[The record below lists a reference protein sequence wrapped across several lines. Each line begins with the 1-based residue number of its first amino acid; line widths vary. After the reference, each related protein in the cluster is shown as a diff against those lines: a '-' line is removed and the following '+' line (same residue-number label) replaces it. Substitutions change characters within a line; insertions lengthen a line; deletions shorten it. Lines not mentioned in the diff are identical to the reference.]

1 MPMRFFPSRWM
12 VLSGLLAFSISL
24 SAVDAQNAPR
34 NAEIRGIVVRGDTRE
49 PVAGARLS
57 LEGTEHVVIS
67 DKNGKFKFPKVAA
80 GEYLVRAEVEDLPPT
95 SSLVR
100 LLPKERMEMEFQI
113 GVTEAQALPDIEVEA
128 PDTRISPIA
137 EFNRRAMEGNG
148 RYITRAM
155 LEQRQPASLQDMLR
169 SVPGVQISCPRT
181 QRVCTLRLRRAGC
194 DPSYF
199 MDGMP
204 TDPSV
209 LYLTVP
215 TDVEG
220 IEIYSGPSQAPIE
233 LEGMRRSGCG
243 VIAIWTRVG
252 ERPKRP

>member
-1 MPMRFFPSRWM
+1 MPMRFFPPRWM
-12 VLSGLLAFSISL
+12 VLSGLLASSASL
-24 SAVDAQNAPR
+24 GAVNAQSAPL
-34 NAEIRGIVVRGDTRE
+34 NAEVRGIVIRGDTRE
-49 PVAGARLS
+49 PVPGARLS
-57 LEGTEHVVIS
+57 LEGTAHVVIS

-80 GEYLVRAEVEDLPPT
+80 GEYLVRAEIEGFPPT

-113 GVTEAQALPDIEVEA
+113 GVTEGQALPDIEVEA
-128 PDTRISPIA
+128 PDLRLSPIV
-137 EFNRRAMEGNG
+137 EFNRRATEGNG

-155 LEQRQPASLQDMLR
+155 LEKRQPNSLQDMLR
-169 SVPGVQISCPRT
+169 SVPGVQISCPRNN
-181 QRVCTLRLRRAGC
+181 RVCTLRLRRAGC
-194 DPSYF
+194 DPAYF

-220 IEIYSGPSQAPIE
+220 IEIYAGPSQAPIE
-233 LEGMRRSGCG
+233 LEGMRGGCG

>member
-1 MPMRFFPSRWM
+1 
-12 VLSGLLAFSISL
+12 
-24 SAVDAQNAPR
+24 
-34 NAEIRGIVVRGDTRE
+34 
-49 PVAGARLS
+49 
-57 LEGTEHVVIS
+57 
-67 DKNGKFKFPKVAA
+67 
-80 GEYLVRAEVEDLPPT
+80 
-95 SSLVR
+95 
-100 LLPKERMEMEFQI
+100 
-113 GVTEAQALPDIEVEA
+113 
-128 PDTRISPIA
+128 
-137 EFNRRAMEGNG
+137 MEGNG

-252 ERPKRP
+252 ERLKRP